1 MSFKKILF
9 TILLFVY
16 AMFILGCSDSKN
28 ESPVSY
34 EIGTLVTYKDT
45 DHKTKYTADNE
56 LYDRS
61 KFTAAHRNIT
71 LGSRVTL
78 TNLRNGKRTTVEIN
92 DRIDKDSDY
101 IIKVSKAAAQELGL
115 MFETDT
121 AEVSLSITSAAYR

>member
-1 MSFKKILF
+1 MNLKKILF

-34 EIGTLVTYKDT
+34 ESGTLVIYKDT
-45 DHKTKYTADNE
+45 DHKTKYTAGNE

-61 KFTAAHRNIT
+61 KFTAAHRSIT

-78 TNLRNGKRTTVEIN
+78 TNLLNGKRTTVEIN

-121 AEVSLSITSAAYR
+121 AEVSLSITSLL

>member
-1 MSFKKILF
+1 
-9 TILLFVY
+9 
-16 AMFILGCSDSKN
+16 MFILGCSDSKD
-28 ESPVSY
+28 ESSVSY
-34 EIGTLVTYKDT
+34 ETGTLVLYKNS
-45 DHKTKYTADNE
+45 DHKIKYTESNE

-61 KFTAAHRNIT
+61 KFTAAHRSIR
-71 LGSRVTL
+71 LGSFVTL

-121 AEVSLSITSAAYR
+121 TEVSLSITSAAYR